1 MQKVSKNFKKGF
13 SLIEISI
20 VLLII
25 GILISGILVGQDLI
39 LDAKIKSAQN
49 LTRTSPVNK
58 IPDLTLWL
66 DVNAEK
72 SLISTTAA
80 DRCLSKYSSYQD
92 LLGNETI
99 CAWQDINS
107 QKSLGTYMS
116 DKIAL
121 SINITHA
128 LNEMPTYVVNGIG
141 GLPSL
146 YFDGSD
152 YLISS
157 IPKSDNVANTIFN
170 VDLYNLLSSSEV
182 SFFIVQQFE
191 GTSSDISNTAT
202 LFHHSSG
209 NFSIQNNHRVSITP
223 SGGTASKEYGPKITF
238 SGVDSVLATV
248 KPTFSMISPQVI
260 SVTRENDSMKL
271 YVNSTSQN
279 INNSTPN
286 TTLDNSSSPISVG
299 AAITTTTTG
308 TPPAI
313 TTTSSTTAGTFFIG
327 KISEI
332 IVFNRKISERERV
345 QVENYLL
352 KKYKIKKA

>member
-58 IPDLTLWL
+58 ITDLTLWL

-80 DRCLSKYSSYQD
+80 DRCLSKYMSYQD

-99 CAWQDINS
+99 CAWRDINS
-107 QKSLGTYMS
+107 QKSLGTNMS

-121 SINITHA
+121 SINTAHA
-128 LNEMPTYVVNGIG
+128 INAMPTYVVNGIG

-157 IPKSDNVANTIFN
+157 IPPSTDVANTIFD
-170 VDLYNLLSSSEV
+170 VDLYSLLSSSEV

-191 GTSSDISNTAT
+191 GAPTLTSNPSTLFYNTENFLVRSNDRVNLGDYTPTLKFGNDNHRLSSKLLSTVTAPQVLAFTRDATSVKLTINSFFNLPVSPSPTSTTISN
-202 LFHHSSG
+202 SSAPIYLGTEGLSTG
-209 NFSIQNNHRVSITP
+209 N
-223 SGGTASKEYGPKITF
+223 
-238 SGVDSVLATV
+238 L
-248 KPTFSMISPQVI
+248 
-260 SVTRENDSMKL
+260 
-271 YVNSTSQN
+271 VN
-279 INNSTPN
+279 
-286 TTLDNSSSPISVG
+286 
-299 AAITTTTTG
+299 A
-308 TPPAI
+308 
-313 TTTSSTTAGTFFIG
+313 FKG

-332 IVFNRKISERERV
+332 IVFNRRISERERI

-352 KKYKIKKA
+352 QKYKIKKA

>member
-25 GILISGILVGQDLI
+25 GILISGILVGQDMI

-49 LTRTSPVNK
+49 LTKTSPVNK
-58 IPDLTLWL
+58 ITDLTLWL

-72 SLISTTAA
+72 SLISTAT
-80 DRCLSKYSSYQD
+80 DNRCLSKYMSYQD

-99 CAWQDINS
+99 CAWRDINS
-107 QKSLGTYMS
+107 QKSLGADMS

-121 SINITHA
+121 SINTAHA
-128 LNEMPTYVVNGIG
+128 LNAMPTYVVNGIG

-146 YFDGSD
+146 YFDDSD

-157 IPKSDNVANTIFN
+157 IPPSTDVVNTIFN
-170 VDLYNLLSSSEV
+170 VDLHSLLSSSEV

-191 GTSSDISNTAT
+191 GSPTSARNPSTLFYNTADFLVRSNDRTTANGVAPNNYTPTLKFGNDNHRLSTVLSSTITAPQVLAFTRDATSVKLTINSVNQALSPSPTSAAIISN
-202 LFHHSSG
+202 SSAPIYLGTEGLSTG
-209 NFSIQNNHRVSITP
+209 N
-223 SGGTASKEYGPKITF
+223 
-238 SGVDSVLATV
+238 L
-248 KPTFSMISPQVI
+248 
-260 SVTRENDSMKL
+260 
-271 YVNSTSQN
+271 VN
-279 INNSTPN
+279 
-286 TTLDNSSSPISVG
+286 
-299 AAITTTTTG
+299 A
-308 TPPAI
+308 
-313 TTTSSTTAGTFFIG
+313 FKG

-332 IVFNRKISERERV
+332 IVFNRRISERERV

-352 KKYKIKKA
+352 QKYKIKKT

>member
-58 IPDLTLWL
+58 ITDLTLWL

-80 DRCLSKYSSYQD
+80 DRCLSKYMSYQD

-99 CAWQDINS
+99 CAWRDINS
-107 QKSLGTYMS
+107 QKSLGTNMS

-121 SINITHA
+121 SINTAHA
-128 LNEMPTYVVNGIG
+128 INAMPTYVLNGIG

-157 IPKSDNVANTIFN
+157 IPPSTNVANTIFN
-170 VDLYNLLSSSEV
+170 VDLHSLLSSSEV

-191 GTSSDISNTAT
+191 GAPTLTSNPSTLFYNTENFLVRSNDRVSLADYTPTLKFGNDNHQLSLMSMFKTAAPQVLAFTRDATSVKLTINSVNLPVSPSPTSTTISN
-202 LFHHSSG
+202 SSAPIYLGTEGLSTG
-209 NFSIQNNHRVSITP
+209 N
-223 SGGTASKEYGPKITF
+223 
-238 SGVDSVLATV
+238 L
-248 KPTFSMISPQVI
+248 
-260 SVTRENDSMKL
+260 
-271 YVNSTSQN
+271 VN
-279 INNSTPN
+279 
-286 TTLDNSSSPISVG
+286 
-299 AAITTTTTG
+299 A
-308 TPPAI
+308 
-313 TTTSSTTAGTFFIG
+313 FKG

-332 IVFNRKISERERV
+332 IVFNRRISERERI

-352 KKYKIKKA
+352 QKYKIKKA

>member
-58 IPDLTLWL
+58 ITDLTLWL

-72 SLISTTAA
+72 SLISTATANK
-80 DRCLSKYSSYQD
+80 CLSKYMSYQD

-99 CAWQDINS
+99 CAWRDINS
-107 QKSLGTYMS
+107 QKSLGTNMS

-121 SINITHA
+121 SINTVHA
-128 LNEMPTYVVNGIG
+128 INAMPTYVVNGIG

-157 IPKSDNVANTIFN
+157 IPQSNDVANTIFN
-170 VDLYNLLSSSEV
+170 VDLYSLLSSSEV

-191 GTSSDISNTAT
+191 GTSSST

-209 NFSIQNNHRVSITP
+209 SFSVLNNRAGVSP
-223 SGGTASKEYGPKITF
+223 SFSYSPKINFDT
-238 SGVDSVLATV
+238 DSLILTNPPANPVA
-248 KPTFSMISPQVI
+248 SPQII
-260 SVTRENDSMKL
+260 SFVRENNFARL
-271 YVNSTSQN
+271 YINSTMQE
-279 INNSTPN
+279 ITSTA
-286 TTLDNSSSPISVG
+286 TSSLTNSSGPISVG
-299 AAITTTTTG
+299 ASIATTTTG
-308 TPPAI
+308 TPPAT
-313 TTTSSTTAGTFFIG
+313 TTTSSTTADTFFTG

-352 KKYKIKKA
+352 QKYKIKKT

>member
-58 IPDLTLWL
+58 ITDLTLWL

-72 SLISTTAA
+72 SLISTATA
-80 DRCLSKYSSYQD
+80 DRCLSKYMSYQD

-99 CAWQDINS
+99 CAWRDINS
-107 QKSLGTYMS
+107 QKSLGTNMS

-121 SINITHA
+121 SINTAHA
-128 LNEMPTYVVNGIG
+128 INAMPTYVVNGIG

-157 IPKSDNVANTIFN
+157 IPQSNDVANTIFN
-170 VDLYNLLSSSEV
+170 VDL
-182 SFFIVQQFE
+182 
-191 GTSSDISNTAT
+191 
-202 LFHHSSG
+202 
-209 NFSIQNNHRVSITP
+209 
-223 SGGTASKEYGPKITF
+223 
-238 SGVDSVLATV
+238 
-248 KPTFSMISPQVI
+248 
-260 SVTRENDSMKL
+260 
-271 YVNSTSQN
+271 
-279 INNSTPN
+279 
-286 TTLDNSSSPISVG
+286 
-299 AAITTTTTG
+299 
-308 TPPAI
+308 
-313 TTTSSTTAGTFFIG
+313 
-327 KISEI
+327 
-332 IVFNRKISERERV
+332 
-345 QVENYLL
+345 
-352 KKYKIKKA
+352 

>member
-58 IPDLTLWL
+58 ITDLTLWL

-72 SLISTTAA
+72 SLISTKDAN
-80 DRCLSKYSSYQD
+80 RCLSKYMSYQD

-99 CAWQDINS
+99 CAWRDINS
-107 QKSLGTYMS
+107 QKSLGTNMS

-121 SINITHA
+121 SINTVHA
-128 LNEMPTYVVNGIG
+128 INTMPTYIVNGIG

-157 IPKSDNVANTIFN
+157 IPQSADLDNTIFN
-170 VDLYNLLSSSEV
+170 VDLYSLLSSSEV
-182 SFFIVQQFE
+182 SFFIVQQLE
-191 GTSSDISNTAT
+191 GTSSGT

-209 NFSIQNNHRVSITP
+209 NFSVLNNREGVSPNFSYSPKINFDTDSSILTTPTTNPVASPQIISFVRENSSASLYINSKIQNIT
-223 SGGTASKEYGPKITF
+223 STA
-238 SGVDSVLATV
+238 
-248 KPTFSMISPQVI
+248 
-260 SVTRENDSMKL
+260 
-271 YVNSTSQN
+271 TS
-279 INNSTPN
+279 SLT
-286 TTLDNSSSPISVG
+286 NSSGPISVG
-299 AAITTTTTG
+299 ASIATAITTTG
-308 TPPAI
+308 TPPAT
-313 TTTSSTTAGTFFIG
+313 TTTSSATTGTFFTG

-352 KKYKIKKA
+352 QKYKIKKLN